1 MNKLEE
7 LKALLELASPGPF
20 HLVDENQNSEY
31 RPMWVIQNDARRSD
45 DDDVVGIFDASLH
58 CGCKEDFQLFIA
70 MRELLPQLI
79 AVAEAANAVYQGHKV
94 ETGYVE
100 DGYLGGSLATEKALA
115 DALTPLTKDADK

>member
-7 LKALLELASPGPF
+7 LKALIEIAAPGPLRLINDNEGTEYKPLWMIENGAASSEDEDRPLQLTLHLGVKEDLEL
-20 HLVDENQNSEY
+20 
-31 RPMWVIQNDARRSD
+31 
-45 DDDVVGIFDASLH
+45 
-58 CGCKEDFQLFIA
+58 FIV
-70 MRELLPQLI
+70 MRNLLPDLI
-79 AVAEAANAVYQGHKV
+79 AVTEAANAVYQGHKV